1 MDKKFE
7 KIKAFILK
15 YYKIVFPILLIVLA
29 AVTVVVAL
37 NARSAREKQLVEES
51 QVSSETEETSVS
63 AEDIPLVSSTDE
75 EIVAFIENYYTAMG
89 QGDTETLLAS
99 CDEISE
105 QDLLYYTEL
114 SKYIDYYT
122 GFEVY
127 TKQGPEE
134 GSVVAYIYFKMGI
147 VNYDEVPG
155 YETLYLCSRED
166 GSYYIKN
173 EDHFTDEEK
182 QYIITLN
189 EQVDV
194 VEFNNRVAVEYSEM
208 MSQNPELLEYLGILG
223 VQVKAD
229 VGVILAER
237 NQESE
242 SGETDT
248 PSGEI
253 PPVSEEGGE
262 TEPVTQYAKATA
274 TVNVRSSDSEKADKL
289 GKVSKGSRVQVQE
302 VRVNGWTKI
311 LFEGKDGYI
320 KSEYLKLEETAASY
334 ETIGSVKANTNIN
347 IRSAAGETAD
357 RLGMLAAGESLEL
370 IAVEGDWCKVKYN
383 GQVAYVKAEFVT
395 QE

>member
-1 MDKKFE
+1 
-7 KIKAFILK
+7 
-15 YYKIVFPILLIVLA
+15 
-29 AVTVVVAL
+29 
-37 NARSAREKQLVEES
+37 
-51 QVSSETEETSVS
+51 
-63 AEDIPLVSSTDE
+63 
-75 EIVAFIENYYTAMG
+75 
-89 QGDTETLLAS
+89 
-99 CDEISE
+99 
-105 QDLLYYTEL
+105 
-114 SKYIDYYT
+114 
-122 GFEVY
+122 
-127 TKQGPEE
+127 
-134 GSVVAYIYFKMGI
+134 
-147 VNYDEVPG
+147 
-155 YETLYLCSRED
+155 
-166 GSYYIKN
+166 
-173 EDHFTDEEK
+173 
-182 QYIITLN
+182 
-189 EQVDV
+189 
-194 VEFNNRVAVEYSEM
+194 M

-242 SGETDT
+242 SGDTDT
-248 PSGEI
+248 PSEEI

-262 TEPVTQYAKATA
+262 TETVTQYAKATA